1 MRTVPCSLPG
11 LEYLSPLMWRGPG
24 CRDEGTHQGL
34 GEQELVPGE
43 ETAGNESLAKNT
55 SCCEFRIMR
64 RIMISVTIAIMALV
78 RVGLLFTTGT

>member
-1 MRTVPCSLPG
+1 MKGHIRVW
-11 LEYLSPLMWRGPG
+11 ENRNWY
-24 CRDEGTHQGL
+24 Q
-34 GEQELVPGE
+34 GE